1 MTRFVRSRGS
11 APGRGVQGDS
21 VPLGQAR
28 PMSIPPGPRV
38 IAGLWRGR
46 KLAAP
51 EGLET
56 RPTGARA
63 RQAVFDILA
72 HAQWCALRGAKVL
85 DVFAG
90 TGAYG
95 LEALSRGAAGATF
108 FETAPAALRALRANI
123 AACRAEDVA
132 RVVAGDVLAAPPGS
146 PHDLV
151 FLDPPYGRD
160 LVPQALKALGAR
172 GWIAPGAVI
181 VAELGPDDALD
192 LPELLAERAHG
203 KARVKIWRYSAA
215 SASRAP

>member
-1 MTRFVRSRGS
+1 M
-11 APGRGVQGDS
+11 AWPQ
-21 VPLGQAR
+21 
-28 PMSIPPGPRV
+28 
-38 IAGLWRGR
+38 
-46 KLAAP
+46 LAAP
-51 EGLET
+51 AGLET
-56 RPTGARA
+56 RPTGTRA

-72 HAQWCALRGAKVL
+72 HAPWCALRGAKVL

-95 LEALSRGAAGATF
+95 LEALSRKAASATF

-160 LVPQALKALGAR
+160 LVPQALGALGAR

-192 LPELLAERAHG
+192 VADLLAERAHG

-215 SASRAP
+215 SANRAR